1 MSAIVSS
8 LPWIRVV
15 IAAGALTVTPLASAQ
30 LLDFLKNLAPP
41 SAGAASQPFAGT
53 KSGTGA
59 TPAMHSA
66 AMAEEAPP
74 VGASK
79 AALAELRPDVNC
91 DRPQEKFN
99 VGEKL
104 LAYGGA
110 AASLRLERL
119 VSTDFQYSN
128 LTPQDKEML
137 QYLAQTTVWVPPE
150 IESKLGSIFTTTGSW
165 FGGGPKLSE
174 LDELALKAAEERLN
188 KLKAATSDFPADIKL
203 SVDTTLPD
211 GAFAKFGGVIQISQ
225 SFLTSGLSNESAADF
240 VLAHELSHIYKRHA
254 VKDMQYKLISS
265 SEGWELG
272 RKVLQRAQRG
282 MAVDPIADG
291 IFVIST
297 VPKLIEFVRS
307 IQLKFGRNQ
316 ELEADACSSGWL
328 KTSGSDPLAAWTA
341 YRTTLGNNTA
351 NENSY
356 ASTHPGTPERD
367 ARFRRKVA
375 GKPDDKGKPAT
386 PKR

>member
-1 MSAIVSS
+1 MAATASFLS
-8 LPWIRVV
+8 WIRLAV
-15 IAAGALTVTPLASAQ
+15 AAGALTAAAGANAQ

-41 SAGAASQPFAGT
+41 SAGTASQPAASGQPGAA
-53 KSGTGA
+53 KS
-59 TPAMHSA
+59 PAMQSA
-66 AMAEEAPP
+66 ALAEEAPP

-91 DRPQEKFN
+91 DRPREKFN
-99 VGEKL
+99 LGEKL
-104 LAYGGA
+104 LAYGGT

-119 VSTDFQYSN
+119 VSTDFEYSS
-128 LTPQDKEML
+128 LTPQDKELL

-150 IESKLGSIFTTTGSW
+150 IESKLGSIFTTTSSW

-188 KLKAATSDFPADIKL
+188 KLKTATSDFPAEIKL

-225 SFLTSGLSNESAADF
+225 SFLTSGLSNEAAADF

-291 IFVIST
+291 IFVFTT

-328 KTSGSDPLAAWTA
+328 KTVGADPLAAWTA
-341 YRTTLGNNTA
+341 YRTTLGNNTT

-367 ARFRRKVA
+367 ARFRKKVA